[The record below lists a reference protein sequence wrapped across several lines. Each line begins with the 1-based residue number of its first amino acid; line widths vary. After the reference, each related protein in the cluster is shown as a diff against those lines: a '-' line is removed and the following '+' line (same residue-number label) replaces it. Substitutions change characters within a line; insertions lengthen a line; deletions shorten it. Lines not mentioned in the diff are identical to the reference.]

1 MDNKIVFE
9 AMNTG
14 VRNDLRSYY
23 RELIL
28 LYEDGTWE
36 KIFRSELPCNIAC
49 IGAGHLRG
57 ATRYQVVAK
66 LEGLIHSGKLKG
78 EFLNKNVGES

>member
-9 AMNTG
+9 AINTG
-14 VRNDLRSYY
+14 VRNDLRWYY

-36 KIFRSELPCNIAC
+36 KIFRSNAACNISC
-49 IGAGHLRG
+49 MGAGHLKG
-57 ATRYQVVAK
+57 ITRCQVVAK
-66 LEGLIHSGKLKG
+66 LEDLIHSGKLEG
-78 EFLNKNVGES
+78 EFFR